1 MPSENSLAAPARL
14 DDPTAPVW
22 ARSATALLGDL
33 ASGALSAADAVDAHI
48 ARIEAVDRALNAVVW
63 KRYDA
68 ARAEAADADRR
79 RRAGE
84 PLGPL
89 HGLPITIKE
98 CFALAGSPATFGVVS
113 RRGEVAAADDRY
125 VAALRR
131 AGAIILGKTNVPQL
145 LLYIETDNPLYGMT
159 RNPWDLER
167 TPGGSSGGE
176 AAIVAAGGSSLG
188 LGNDIGGSV
197 RLPSA
202 FCGIAGFK
210 PTADRMPDH
219 GRASLSLGQQ
229 AIRSQVGVHGRRV
242 ADVALGLRIA
252 SGGDAPFDGLAPLGD
267 PGAVDVAGLQIG
279 WYVDDELFPPSPAA
293 RRAVTEAADA
303 LARRGARVTAWR
315 PPELAHAEA
324 LMFGLLGADRFE
336 LARAILGRSPRDP
349 RLKAMEAAARQPRA
363 LIDFLL
369 TVTGRRRV
377 RSVARHFGP
386 YDTATYWRRV
396 EALLDYRAR
405 VRAALGELDAVLS
418 PPSPLPALRHGAATE
433 VSIMGTYMCIY
444 NVLGWPAGVVPW
456 TRVRAGEESDRP
468 ATKDPCFATAR
479 QTEAGAAGL
488 PIGVQVAAR
497 PWQDHVA
504 LAVMAAL
511 EREADGRPD
520 APRTPVDPA
529 TGSGPR
535 PGAG

>member
-1 MPSENSLAAPARL
+1 MASAKHPGLDPGGDHPAP
-14 DDPTAPVW
+14 W
-22 ARSATALLGDL
+22 ARPATALVADL

-48 ARIEAVDRALNAVVW
+48 ARIEAVDGALNAVVW
-63 KRYDA
+63 RRFEA
-68 ARAEAADADRR
+68 ARAEAAEADRR

-98 CFALAGSPATFGVVS
+98 SFDLAGSPATFGVVS
-113 RRGEVAAADDRY
+113 RQGHVAADDDRY

-131 AGAIILGKTNVPQL
+131 AGAIVLGKTNVSQL
-145 LLYIETDNPLYGMT
+145 LLYIESDNPLYGMT

-167 TPGGSSGGE
+167 TPGGSSGGQ
-176 AAIVAAGGSSLG
+176 AAIVAAGGSALG

-197 RLPSA
+197 RLPAA

-219 GRASLSLGQQ
+219 GRGSMSLGQQ

-242 ADVALGLRIA
+242 ADVALGMRIA
-252 SGGDAPFDGLAPLGD
+252 SGGDAPQDGLVPLGD

-279 WYVDDELFPPSPAA
+279 WYADDELFPPSPAV

-303 LARRGARVTAWR
+303 LARRGARITAWR
-315 PPELAHAEA
+315 PPDLAQAEA
-324 LMFGLLGADRFE
+324 LFFGVLGADRFE
-336 LARAILGRSPRDP
+336 LGRAVLGRSPRDP
-349 RLKAMEAAARQPRA
+349 RIKLLEDAARQPRA
-363 LIDFLL
+363 LVDLVL
-369 TVTGRRRV
+369 RVTGRRRA
-377 RSVARHFGP
+377 RTVAHNFGP
-386 YDTATYWRRV
+386 YDTASYWRRV

-405 VRAALGELDAVLS
+405 VLAALGELDAVLS
-418 PPSPLPALRHGAATE
+418 PPSPLPALRHGAAAE
-433 VSIMGTYMCIY
+433 VSVMGTYNSIY

-468 ATKDPCFATAR
+468 ASKDPCFVAAR
-479 QTEAGAAGL
+479 RTEIGAAGL

-497 PWQDHVA
+497 PWHDHVA

-511 EREADGRPD
+511 EREADARPD
-520 APRTPVDPA
+520 TPRTPIA
-529 TGSGPR
+529 
-535 PGAG
+535 PGGA

>member
-1 MPSENSLAAPARL
+1 MTSAEQPAPGPDAAAP
-14 DDPTAPVW
+14 W
-22 ARSATALLGDL
+22 ARSATALIADL
-33 ASGALSAADAVDAHI
+33 ASGALSAAEAVEAHI

-63 KRYDA
+63 RRFDA
-68 ARAEAADADRR
+68 ARAEAAEADRR

-98 CFALAGSPATFGVVS
+98 CFDLAGSPATFGVVS
-113 RRGEVAAADDRY
+113 RKADAAAADDRY

-131 AGAIILGKTNVPQL
+131 AGAIVLGKTNVSQL
-145 LLYIETDNPLYGMT
+145 LLYIESDNPLYGMT

-167 TPGGSSGGE
+167 TPGGSSGGQ
-176 AAIVAAGGSSLG
+176 AAIVAAGGSPLG

-197 RLPSA
+197 RLPAA
-202 FCGIAGFK
+202 FCGIVGFK

-219 GRASLSLGQQ
+219 GRGSMSLGQQ

-242 ADVALGLRIA
+242 ADVALGMRIA

-267 PGAVDVAGLQIG
+267 PGAIDVAGLRIG
-279 WYVDDELFPPSPAA
+279 WYADDELFPPSPAV
-293 RRAVTEAADA
+293 RRAVREAAEA
-303 LARRGARVTAWR
+303 LAHRGARVTAWR
-315 PPELAHAEA
+315 PPDLAHAEA
-324 LMFGLLGADRFE
+324 LFFGLLGADRFE
-336 LARAILGRSPRDP
+336 LARTILGRSPRDP
-349 RLKAMEAAARQPRA
+349 RIKLLEGAARQPRA
-363 LIDFLL
+363 LVELLL
-369 TVTGRRRV
+369 TATGRRRV
-377 RSVARHFGP
+377 RTVARNFGP

-405 VRAALGELDAVLS
+405 VLAALGELDAVLS
-418 PPSPLPALRHGAATE
+418 PPAPLPALRHGAAAE

-444 NVLGWPAGVVPW
+444 NLLGWPAGAVPW
-456 TRVRAGEESDRP
+456 TRVRADEESDRP
-468 ATKDPCFATAR
+468 ASKDPCFVAAR

-497 PWQDHVA
+497 PWHDHVA

-511 EREADGRPD
+511 EREADARPD
-520 APRTPVDPA
+520 APRTPIA
-529 TGSGPR
+529 
-535 PGAG
+535 PGG